1 MAETKNLGGLADAIF
16 AEIDRLQDP
25 ELTGDRLKE
34 EITRAQSI
42 SGLARQA
49 SQIASLQISV
59 SKMVCEAPTFPSQRR
74 CRSCID
80 SEQSFRRSQSGCDR
94 DEKRKEHPNG

>member
-34 EITRAQSI
+34 EITRAPVDQRFGAAGKPDRIAADKRVEDGLRGAGLWREGADPQGAPWLSARDSAGKRNTSRI
-42 SGLARQA
+42 SAR
-49 SQIASLQISV
+49 
-59 SKMVCEAPTFPSQRR
+59 
-74 CRSCID
+74 
-80 SEQSFRRSQSGCDR
+80 
-94 DEKRKEHPNG
+94 

>member
-1 MAETKNLGGLADAIF
+1 MAETRNLGGLADAIF

-34 EITRAQSI
+34 EIARAQSI

-59 SKMVCEAPTFPSQRR
+59 SKMVCEAHSL
-74 CRSCID
+74 
-80 SEQSFRRSQSGCDR
+80 G
-94 DEKRKEHPNG
+94 EKVPIPRALHG

>member
-1 MAETKNLGGLADAIF
+1 MAETRNLGGLADAIF

-49 SQIASLQISV
+49 SQIAS
-59 SKMVCEAPTFPSQRR
+59 
-74 CRSCID
+74 CR
-80 SEQSFRRSQSGCDR
+80 
-94 DEKRKEHPNG
+94 

>member
-1 MAETKNLGGLADAIF
+1 MTETKNLGGLADAIF

-42 SGLARQA
+42 EPAR
-49 SQIASLQISV
+49 L
-59 SKMVCEAPTFPSQRR
+59 P
-74 CRSCID
+74 
-80 SEQSFRRSQSGCDR
+80 CDHR
-94 DEKRKEHPNG
+94 A